1 MSNTKYEA
9 YHNGKLLMPPIDP
22 KRLIELLRI
31 AEHGSYTRAAAA
43 QGVSQPA
50 LSNSIAALEKS
61 LGVRVLERT
70 RHGATLTDVGRLLAS
85 HAAALDSVLARAAGE
100 VELKKQ
106 GLDGSVVVGVSPIAC
121 VDIVPDAIARL
132 KRETSNISIHVHERP
147 DDELL
152 TDLRSGEI
160 DVMISPTGLLTDPPD
175 LEREVLMQDRFAV
188 AMRRKHAL
196 ARRKSLSLA
205 ELRGQQWIMPDLH
218 TTMWRQNEALFAAEN
233 EPWPLNCVTTNSVT
247 ALKSLLICSDAV
259 SIASDRLLKLEI
271 EAGYLTCVPL
281 RRPHF
286 VREICLRLRRGGNLT
301 PPAQRFVAS
310 LRGVA
315 ADMRKRAR

>member
-1 MSNTKYEA
+1 MDR
-9 YHNGKLLMPPIDP
+9 MPRLDP

-43 QGVSQPA
+43 QGISQPA
-50 LSNSIAALEKS
+50 LSNSIAVLERS

-85 HAAALDSVLARAAGE
+85 HAAALDSVLARAAGDI
-100 VELKKQ
+100 ELKKQ
-106 GLDGSVVVGVSPIAC
+106 GLEGSVVVGVSPIAC

-132 KRETSNISIHVHERP
+132 KRETPNVSIHVHERP

-175 LEREVLMQDRFAV
+175 IEREVLMRDRFAV

-205 ELRGQQWIMPDLH
+205 ELRGEQWVMPNAH
-218 TTMWRQNEALFAAEN
+218 TTMWRQIEALFAAEN
-233 EPWPLNCVTTNSVT
+233 EPWPMNCVTTNSVT
-247 ALKSLLICSDAV
+247 ALKGLVIRSDAV
-259 SIASDRLLKLEI
+259 SISSDRLVKLEI

-281 RRPHF
+281 RKPHF
-286 VREICLRLRRGGNLT
+286 AREICLRQRRRGNLT
-301 PPAQRFVAS
+301 PLAQRFVES
-310 LRGVA
+310 IRSVA
-315 ADMRKRAR
+315 ADIRERVR